1 MMNSTAQQQGSAQQG
16 SAQQGS
22 PPSGPAERLSLTKLA
37 RWSVKI
43 IAFAPGQFVG
53 SVAITTAGLLLAQAA
68 AQYIVQI
75 THALSTPNAEINSGI
90 VWLAAFFLLLT
101 LLRTAAD
108 IGGKVV
114 GVICDSRMLQNL
126 QQSLHD
132 KILAQGIDYHDRHN
146 VSETGEIVMMD
157 AIGAQIAAREFIGAP
172 VTQGI
177 TLITAMTLL
186 YHNLSQLG
194 GSPWWFRA
202 LLVASALLLPIFGAR
217 FARRLGA
224 TSFAAREA
232 QAKLSNEYLNS
243 ASTPIEIQL
252 LGARP
257 QRAAAF
263 QRSLSAYIAA
273 RMEQTI
279 QVNLTSGF
287 QAAVPVL
294 LPGAMLAIGVWVAWA
309 TGSLDAGAILGVYFF
324 VPMVVA
330 PVSQIITFRSRL
342 QMDYVMAAK
351 VGALLDL
358 PALPPAT
365 VQPSGKLPTPAV
377 TLDHVSFTYPGAAT
391 PVLRDL
397 SHVFAPGSISA
408 IIGRSGTGKTSVFSL
423 IEGLRAP
430 DNGTVQLGG
439 RRVGDIG
446 QASLGAILA
455 VISQA
460 PVFIDDTV
468 RANFQLA
475 KADVADSEIEASCRA
490 VGLWEKFERASPGAP
505 LNCQLSRV
513 PGTGVLSG
521 GERRLLGVARVLLRQ
536 PAVLLLD
543 EPTTGVDPIS
553 IETLARII
561 KETAV
566 DKTVILVEH
575 NLDFVTKI
583 ADQVCCLVDG
593 AFADTGTP
601 AELAARPSLFRTMLE
616 TRDAH
621 VGADI
626 VIERYPLT
634 TLDAMPKGAAAALPG
649 APSGRP
655 KAPVAAMA
663 KGMS

>member
-16 SAQQGS
+16 SAR
-22 PPSGPAERLSLTKLA
+22 PSGPAEPLSLVKLL
-37 RWSVKI
+37 RWSLKI
-43 IAFAPGQFVG
+43 IAFAPGHFVG
-53 SVAITTAGLLLAQAA
+53 SVAITTASLLLAQAA

-75 THALSTPNAEINSGI
+75 THALSAPDAQIDSGI

-101 LLRTAAD
+101 ILRTAAD
-108 IGGKVV
+108 IGSRIV
-114 GVICDSRMLQNL
+114 GVVCDSHMLQNL

-132 KILAQGIDYHDRHN
+132 RILAQGIAYHDRHN
-146 VSETGEIVMMD
+146 VSETGEIVLMD
-157 AIGAQIAAREFIGAP
+157 AIGAQIAAREFVGAP

-177 TLITAMTLL
+177 TLVTAMWLL

-202 LLVASALLLPIFGAR
+202 LLVASALLIPIFGAR

-232 QAKLSNEYLNS
+232 QAKLSSEYLNS
-243 ASTPIEIQL
+243 ASTPLEIQL
-252 LGARP
+252 LGALP
-257 QRAAAF
+257 QRSAAF
-263 QRSLSAYIAA
+263 RRSLTTYIAT

-279 QVNLTSGF
+279 QVNLASGF

-309 TGSLDAGAILGVYFF
+309 TGSLNAGAILGVYFF

-358 PALPPAT
+358 PAPLAATLPP
-365 VQPSGKLPTPAV
+365 SGSLPAPAV
-377 TLDHVSFTYPGAAT
+377 ALEHVRLTYPGAAT

-397 SHVFAPGSISA
+397 SHVFAPGSITA
-408 IIGRSGTGKTSVFSL
+408 IVGRAGTGKSSIFSL
-423 IEGLRAP
+423 IEGLRPP
-430 DNGTVQLGG
+430 DSGTVKFDE

-475 KADVADSEIEASCRA
+475 KAGVTDSEIEASCRA
-490 VGLWEKFERASPGAP
+490 IGLWEKFERASPGAP
-505 LNCQLSRV
+505 LDCQLPRV

-543 EPTTGVDPIS
+543 EPTAGVDPIS
-553 IETLARII
+553 IETLARIV
-561 KETAV
+561 KETAA
-566 DKTVILVEH
+566 DKTVILIEH

-593 AFADTGTP
+593 GFADVGSP

-616 TRDAH
+616 TRDSH

-626 VIERYPLT
+626 TIERYPLT
-634 TLDAMPKGAAAALPG
+634 TLDAMPKAAAPALPG
-649 APSGRP
+649 ASTGIP
-655 KAPVAAMA
+655 KAPAAAMA